1 MLAGWQRGRPAPL
14 HLTPVIRGVATDGRP
29 QRMNGGTQQPWPHHV
44 ADNRAMRRDQPI
56 HPVQTGF
63 TLVEL
68 MIALAIMAI
77 LAAIAWPS
85 LRDAVQKSRRA
96 DGMSALAN
104 VLQAQERWRANNPTY
119 QDTLANLPGAQSS
132 TSPDQHYTI
141 TLVADSV
148 SATTYTVQATARSSS
163 PQADDSRCQTLRV
176 AVDGGNIVYSSLASG
191 NAANAAPD
199 PCWVR

>member
-1 MLAGWQRGRPAPL
+1 
-14 HLTPVIRGVATDGRP
+14 
-29 QRMNGGTQQPWPHHV
+29 
-44 ADNRAMRRDQPI
+44 MRRDKPT
-56 HPVQTGF
+56 HPVQSGF

-85 LRDAVQKSRRA
+85 LQEAVQKSRRA
-96 DGMSALAN
+96 DGMAALAN

-141 TLVADSV
+141 TLVDGSV
-148 SATTYTVQATARSSS
+148 TATAYTARATASGSS
-163 PQADDSRCQTLRV
+163 PQTNDSRCQTLQV
-176 AVDGGNIVYSSLASG
+176 AVNGGNIVYSSLASG